1 MRELL
6 ERANAANPQFRP
18 ICGFQ
23 PAFEADANMMQIVTA
38 EATEADEF
46 DLLYENKE
54 VDVYIIQTQR
64 RNGRIKLYDIKL
76 IGDLRGYEE
85 WLVVEGLI
93 AVSHISQFNSQLKRG
108 KIKLIEAMRDIWGVE
123 LQKKGA

>member
-6 ERANAANPQFRP
+6 ECANAAKPQFRP

-38 EATEADEF
+38 EVMEADEF
-46 DLLYENKE
+46 DLLYENEE

-64 RNGRIKLYDIKL
+64 RNGRIKLFDVKL

-108 KIKLIEAMRDIWGVE
+108 KIKLIEHC
-123 LQKKGA
+123 